1 MRVHGQLKQ
10 LTQFRKTKMSSLF
23 MNVPYTRVST
33 KKRWVLFRGKTAL
46 SGKNGTYSSTS
57 YNMDCSDRTTLM
69 VLLISTCTWTC
80 SKTDTWRNRKHLVL
94 RTMCDSNRMGHWHI
108 THLLLGNIFVR
119 LSVIVN
125 SPWAICFAR
134 STCMVTH
141 MPRSVTVLG
150 VPKM

>member
-57 YNMDCSDRTTLM
+57 YNMDCSDRTTLT

-80 SKTDTWRNRKHLVL
+80 SKTDTWRNPKNPVL
-94 RTMCDSNRMGHWHI
+94 RRMCNSNKMEHWHI
-108 THLLLGNIFVR
+108 THLLLENIFVGF
-119 LSVIVN
+119 SVTVN
-125 SPWAICFAR
+125 SPWVTCAVH
-134 STCMVTH
+134 STCMVTSI
-141 MPRSVTVLG
+141 PRSVSVS
-150 VPKM
+150 